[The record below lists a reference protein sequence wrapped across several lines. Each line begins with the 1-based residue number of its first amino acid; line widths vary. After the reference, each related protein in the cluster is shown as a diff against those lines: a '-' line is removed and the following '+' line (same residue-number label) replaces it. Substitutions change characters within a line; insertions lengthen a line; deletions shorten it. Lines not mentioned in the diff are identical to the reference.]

1 MSTQHPHPCAEAWR
15 AMLDASRHP
24 DSGVYVNAAGIA
36 QRLGVGIS
44 GVGLFGAI
52 ASHREADALT
62 RSNQAVAL
70 ARLAELNPDGDAY
83 TVERWHHP
91 FVGWFEHTFVSMHHA
106 GVVEYAADVYRR
118 LDAYPVLDEM
128 HWGELEWTEQHPED
142 DPKCYVDGGGCGC
155 GRPSAYA
162 EVWP

>member
-1 MSTQHPHPCAEAWR
+1 
-15 AMLDASRHP
+15 MLDASRHP
-24 DSGVYVNAAGIA
+24 DGGVYVNAAGIA
-36 QRLGVGIS
+36 QRLGVGVS

-52 ASHREADALT
+52 TSHREADALT

-91 FVGWFEHTFVSMHHA
+91 FTGWMEHTFVSMHHA
-106 GVVEYAADVYRR
+106 AIVEYAADVYRR
-118 LDAYPVLDEM
+118 LDAYPVLDEGDYAERE
-128 HWGELEWTEQHPED
+128 WGDAHPEGVPLCYAD
-142 DPKCYVDGGGCGC
+142 DTCDC
-155 GRPSAYA
+155 GRPAASG